1 MTAVDVY
8 VRDFGREE
16 WNWLAGGLSGFSL
29 MQCWEWG
36 EAKAG
41 TGPWRVERGTL
52 SHDGRPVGAFQALI
66 RALPGG
72 LPGGLAWINRAP
84 LWRTLD
90 NGGAASPKAMMAALG
105 HHYARQRGLYLR
117 LAPALAEGES
127 DLDDG
132 GRGGLVPAGVDGW
145 ASAVRDLSPPVS
157 DLRQG
162 LRQKW
167 RNALNKAERS
177 GLEVRAGRDQGL
189 FDEFLDGY
197 RRMTRERGFATTVTP
212 ELLAALQT
220 ALPDERRMEIFLATR
235 DGAPAGSVLIVRYG
249 DTAEY
254 LAGTVAEA
262 GRTANAG
269 QLLLWQAVVAMKEQ
283 GVRRFDLGGLDA
295 RLTPPGIHRFKDGLG
310 GVPYRLAPELE
321 ALSGG
326 LLGRLVRWRV
336 RAARSPV

>member
-1 MTAVDVY
+1 MTAVMVDVD
-8 VRDFGREE
+8 VKDFSADE
-16 WNWLAGGLSGFSL
+16 WNRLAGGLSGFSL

-36 EAKAG
+36 EAKAR

-52 SHDGRPVGAFQALI
+52 GHDGHAVGAFQALV
-66 RALPGG
+66 RTSPGG

-84 LWRTLD
+84 LWRTG
-90 NGGAASPKAMMAALG
+90 GGAAPLSAMLGALRR
-105 HHYARQRGLYLR
+105 HYAEERGLYLR
-117 LAPALAEGES
+117 LAPAQGES
-127 DLDDG
+127 EPEDG
-132 GRGGLVPAGVDGW
+132 GLAPAGVEGW
-145 ASAVRDLSPPVS
+145 ASAVLDLSQPAQ
-157 DLRQG
+157 DLRLG
-162 LRQKW
+162 LHQKW

-177 GLEVRAGRDQGL
+177 GLEVRTGRDEGL
-189 FDEFLDGY
+189 FAEFLDGY
-197 RRMTRERGFATTVTP
+197 RHMTRERGFPTSVTP

-220 ALPDERRMEIFLATR
+220 VLPAERRMETFIATHG
-235 DGAPAGSVLIVRYG
+235 GATAGAVLIVRHG

-262 GRTANAG
+262 GRVVNAG
-269 QLLLWQAVVAMKEQ
+269 QLLLWRAVVAMQEQ

-321 ALSGG
+321 ALGGG

-336 RAARSPV
+336 RAARSPA